1 MSNDLVVVKLVNG
14 ELFMAA
20 VIGDTP
26 DSLIVQDPVAVRQV
40 QVAAQGGVIE
50 RTVTNPFCSITDARE
65 YSFDRRNILFIQPLS
80 EKVAKY
86 YNQLI
91 REITSDEYVNDEQ
104 TVFDSHED
112 EEEQDIEPTL
122 VIPDKHSIH

>member
-1 MSNDLVVVKLVNG
+1 
-14 ELFMAA
+14 MAA

-26 DSLIVQDPVAVRQV
+26 DSLIVQDPVAVRQI
-40 QVAAQGGVIE
+40 QVTAQGGVIE
-50 RTVTNPFCSITDARE
+50 RTVTNPFCTITDARE

-91 REITSDEYVNDEQ
+91 REITSDEYVNDDH
-104 TVFDSHED
+104 TVFDNHD
-112 EEEQDIEPTL
+112 EEEQEVEPTL
-122 VIPDKHSIH
+122 VIPDKHLIH